1 MSQPDSYSA
10 SRSAAVILAAGE
22 GTRMRSDIPKVL
34 HKIAGRSMLGHVMAL
49 VVDAGIPDIAVVI
62 GPDRDDVAN
71 EARAIVPS
79 VSIHVQSERR
89 GTAHAVLAA
98 REFLARGFDR
108 VLVLFADTP
117 LVTAGTAQAMLASL
131 EGGVAVSV
139 LGFDA
144 QKPDGYGRLL
154 VEGDTVTAIREHKDA
169 SEAERK
175 VTICNSGLMA
185 IDGRQALPLLDAV
198 GTNNAQNE
206 FYLTDI
212 VGIARSRALKTAFR
226 LAPEDDVMG
235 VNDRVQLARAES
247 VMQTRLRDQA
257 MRNGATMIAPET
269 VFLSFDTVIG
279 RDVTIE
285 PHVFFGP
292 KVRIGDKTHLH
303 AFCHFEDTVIGMKAD
318 IGPYARTRPGTV
330 IEAGAKLGNFVET
343 KKAHIGEGAKVNHL
357 TYIGDAEI
365 GARAN
370 IGAGTITC
378 NYDGYFKY
386 KTIIGEGAFVGANS
400 SLVAPISIGAGAYV
414 GSGSVVTRDVEADAL
429 AVVRGKPVVKE
440 GWAKTFRDKMKAKK
454 GG

>member
-1 MSQPDSYSA
+1 MSA
-10 SRSAAVILAAGE
+10 STITDPVSTAAIILAAGE

-34 HKIAGRSMLGHVMAL
+34 HKIAGRSMLGHVMAS
-49 VVDAGIPDIAVVI
+49 VVEAGISNIAVVV
-62 GPDRDDVAN
+62 GPGRDDVAN
-71 EARAIVPS
+71 EARILVPA
-79 VSIHVQSERR
+79 VSLHVQTERL

-98 REFLARGFDR
+98 RAFLERGVQR

-117 LVTAGTAQAMLASL
+117 LVTASTIKGMLASL
-131 EGGVAVSV
+131 DHDVAVSV
-139 LGFDA
+139 LGFDTP
-144 QKPDGYGRLL
+144 KPDGYGRLL
-154 VEGDTVTAIREHKDA
+154 IDGHHVIAIREHKDA
-169 SEAERK
+169 NADERN

-185 IDGRQALPLLDAV
+185 IDGRHALSLLDAV
-198 GTNNAQNE
+198 NNKNTQNE

-212 VGIARSRALKTAFR
+212 VGIARSRSMKTGFR
-226 LAPEDDVMG
+226 LAPEDEVMG
-235 VNDRVQLARAES
+235 VNDRIQLARAES
-247 VMQTRLRDQA
+247 VMQTRLRDTA
-257 MRNGATMIAPET
+257 MRNGATMISPET
-269 VFLSFDTVIG
+269 VYLSFDTVLG

-285 PHVFFGP
+285 PQVFFGP
-292 KVRIGDKTHLH
+292 KVSVGDQTIIH
-303 AFCHFEDTVIGMKAD
+303 AFCHFEDTKIGMKAA

-343 KKAHIGEGAKVNHL
+343 KKAHIGEGAKINHL

-378 NYDGYFKY
+378 NYDGYEKY

-414 GSGSVVTRDVEADAL
+414 GSGSVVTKDVEADSL

-440 GWAKTFRDKMKAKK
+440 GWAKSFRDKMQAKK
-454 GG
+454 GV

>member
-1 MSQPDSYSA
+1 
-10 SRSAAVILAAGE
+10 
-22 GTRMRSDIPKVL
+22 MRSDMPKVL
-34 HKIAGRSMLGHVMAL
+34 HKIAGRSMLGHVMAA
-49 VVDAGIPDIAVVI
+49 VVEAGIPNIAVVV
-62 GPDRDDVAN
+62 GPNRDDVIN

-79 VSIHVQSERR
+79 VSFHVQTERR

-98 REFLARGFDR
+98 RAFLDRGFER

-117 LVTAGTAQAMLASL
+117 LVTAETAGMLLNSL
-131 EGGVAVSV
+131 DGDVAVSV

-144 QKPDGYGRLL
+144 LVPDGYGRLIL
-154 VEGDTVTAIREHKDA
+154 EGDAVKAIREHKDA

-175 VTICNSGLMA
+175 VTICNSGMMA
-185 IDGRQALPLLDAV
+185 IDGRQTLSLLDAV
-198 GTNNAQNE
+198 GTNNAQGE

-212 VGIARSRALKTAFR
+212 VGIARERKLKTAYR
-226 LAPEDDVMG
+226 LADEDEVMG
-235 VNDRVQLARAES
+235 VNDRLQLARAEAL
-247 VMQTRLRDQA
+247 MQRQLRKKA
-257 MRNGATMIAPET
+257 MRNGATMIAPDT

-285 PHVFFGP
+285 PYVFFGP
-292 KVRIGDKTHLH
+292 KVSVGDHTTIH
-303 AFCHFEDTVIGMKAD
+303 AFCHFDDTLIGANAE

-330 IEAGAKLGNFVET
+330 IEARAKLGNFVET
-343 KKAHIGEGAKVNHL
+343 KKAHIGVGAKINHL
-357 TYIGDAEI
+357 TYIGDAEV

-400 SLVAPISIGAGAYV
+400 SLVAPLTIGAGAYI
-414 GSGSVVTRDVEADAL
+414 GSGSVVTRDVDADAL
-429 AVVRGKPVVKE
+429 AVVRGKPIIKD
-440 GWAKTFRDKMKAKK
+440 GWAKNFRDKMKAKK